1 VSEEKR
7 KSENL
12 CLFPTL
18 KTCSEKSTS
27 ENGRRKMRTNE
38 MVDRYIENEEE
49 KKPFN
54 FFKTQRRVGKN
65 GYGMPESY

>member
-1 VSEEKR
+1 MRPKPKYR
-7 KSENL
+7 KYRL
-12 CLFPTL
+12 VPGHR
-18 KTCSEKSTS
+18 K